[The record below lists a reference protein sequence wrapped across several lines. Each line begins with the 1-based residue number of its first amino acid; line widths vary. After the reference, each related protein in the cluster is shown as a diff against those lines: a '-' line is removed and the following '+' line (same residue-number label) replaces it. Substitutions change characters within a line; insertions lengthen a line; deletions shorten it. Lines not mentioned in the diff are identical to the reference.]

1 MSREIEFRVRC
12 STTKEI
18 LGYEHFNACLNAGYY
33 YTDSSKPID
42 DGDGGIDYICQTEF
56 SDQPM
61 LKSKFF
67 GQLIREQFTGL
78 LDCNGAKIFEGDI
91 VLITEIDED
100 SSSGTE
106 FTKEPVAVVMRNFQ
120 WMFDNGKYKVLGQKD
135 WTDYATLSSYCR
147 HDVDFKVIGN
157 IHQNSELLK

>member
-1 MSREIEFRVRC
+1 MREIEFRAY
-12 STTKEI
+12 STVT
-18 LGYEHFNACLNAGYY
+18 GSF
-33 YTDSSKPID
+33 
-42 DGDGGIDYICQTEF
+42 DYFTIKDLLTNKCRKVSEKAF
-56 SDQPM
+56 DEDLSV
-61 LKSKFF
+61 
-67 GQLIREQFTGL
+67 EQFTGL
-78 LDCNGAKIFEGDI
+78 LDCNGEKIFEGDI

-106 FTKEPVAVVMRNFQ
+106 FTKEPVAVVRRNFQ
-120 WMFDNGKYKVLGQKD
+120 WMFDNVKYKVLGQKD

>member
-12 STTKEI
+12 SATKDI

-56 SDQPM
+56 SEQPM
-61 LKSKFF
+61 LKSKLF
-67 GQLIREQFTGL
+67 GQLIREQFTGKR
-78 LDCNGAKIFEGDI
+78 DCNGVKIFENDI
-91 VLITEIDED
+91 VKMWYAPRSTANC
-100 SSSGTE
+100 
-106 FTKEPVAVVMRNFQ
+106 AVKFNDGCFELEVKNATHKTCLLK
-120 WMFDNGKYKVLGQKD
+120 DVENNGNEL
-135 WTDYATLSSYCR
+135 T
-147 HDVDFKVIGN
+147 VIGN

>member
-12 STTKEI
+12 SATKEV

-56 SDQPM
+56 SEQPM

-67 GQLIREQFTGL
+67 GQLIREQFTGKR
-78 LDCNGAKIFEGDI
+78 DCNDVKIFENDI
-91 VLITEIDED
+91 VKMWYAPRYTANCL
-100 SSSGTE
+100 
-106 FTKEPVAVVMRNFQ
+106 VNFNDGC
-120 WMFDNGKYKVLGQKD
+120 FELDVKNAKPKTCLLKDVENNGN
-135 WTDYATLSSYCR
+135 TLT
-147 HDVDFKVIGN
+147 VIGN